1 MSNKNSLLEINELRN
16 KVILVKNNFK
26 SLLRPVMFIV
36 NTTKILFILKKQ
48 KPDILYVDRAN
59 LFYASVFC
67 RIFKYKVVL
76 RLMGIY
82 PDMISLEKRYN
93 INSIL
98 QKFCYKTKFN
108 SIICTQDGSPGDYWL
123 KKYSS
128 KKTPKFLLL
137 GGYDL
142 DQKIKIKKNKK

>member
-1 MSNKNSLLEINELRN
+1 M
-16 KVILVKNNFK
+16 
-26 SLLRPVMFIV
+26 
-36 NTTKILFILKKQ
+36 
-48 KPDILYVDRAN
+48 
-59 LFYASVFC
+59 
-67 RIFKYKVVL
+67 
-76 RLMGIY
+76 
-82 PDMISLEKRYN
+82 
-93 INSIL
+93 

-142 DQKIKIKKNKK
+142 DQKIKIKKKIRNKTLNILFVGRLERFKGCVEFVDTAITLSKKFPKNFKFIIIGKGSLENILKRKINNKNLDKNFFFFTKTLYIRNFIKFITKQMFMSL